1 VSRIAA
7 RRRNTPP
14 PPLPRGMRRQERP
27 SMVTGELHVLEA
39 ADAELR
45 LDEDDV
51 LVAE

>member
-14 PPLPRGMRRQERP
+14 PPLPRWTRRQERP

-51 LVAE
+51 LVE